1 MYVTKSGVDMDRNTI
16 LAIVLSVIVISVG
29 LTIQTTFFAPDPV
42 AAAEQ
47 QTTTES
53 SPAEVSTAQQ
63 VAGAPVSYA
72 QVAQAWASGLSG
84 SFVQLGTGDSTD
96 RFTFETEVFI
106 IEFDPVGAAISSL
119 RLKDHL
125 DNGQPVEMIFNN
137 GDYPPAFSL
146 YAGNDT
152 TNPIDATFNY
162 RVLQDRVEF
171 SQSFVMIG
179 ENGNPTDEKFT
190 LVKTYRFGPSD
201 YLFEISVE
209 FKNDQNKAIPLNYNG
224 FAYSIAFE
232 PQLGP
237 EFHETPDG
245 NYTYR
250 KLYIEQDGKKST
262 PKLRDGVYQT
272 SDYITWTAIASKY
285 FSLIG
290 IPDATRY
297 TLTLTERTSEDI
309 PLESRMYFSRPAF
322 KTSTGRDVFRF
333 YVGPQLK
340 HHMAIYNNAGDNGF
354 ELSDLHLEKAL
365 DTSSWLGWLEAILKW
380 LLQFFYNLIP
390 NYGIAIIL
398 LTILIKI
405 VLQPFSKKSMQ
416 STAKMQSLG
425 PQMEELKA
433 KYKDNPTKLNQEMGE
448 LYKRE
453 KINPLGGCLPM
464 LFQFPVFIALYGL
477 LNKHFELRG
486 AMFIPGWI
494 EDLSLPE
501 SIIHFSSISLPV
513 IGSDIRL
520 LPILYG
526 ASMIFSFKI
535 SQAGGA
541 TQSGMTG
548 KFMMYGMPIMFF
560 FILYNAP
567 AGLLLY
573 WMVMNVISVGQ
584 QVYMNKKRKKQQ
596 DTKPLIT
603 LRAKNTQQ
611 GKGKK
616 K

>member
-1 MYVTKSGVDMDRNTI
+1 MDKNTI

-29 LTIQTTFFAPDPV
+29 MTIQTTFFAPEP
-42 AAAEQ
+42 AAVTPQATVSTVE
-47 QTTTES
+47 ES
-53 SPAEVSTAQQ
+53 SAPAQLAAS
-63 VAGAPVSYA
+63 APVTYA
-72 QVAQAWASGLSG
+72 QTSQAWGSGLPGSITQVGSADRSG
-84 SFVQLGTGDSTD
+84 
-96 RFTFETEVFI
+96 RFTYETEVFI
-106 IEFDPVGAAISSL
+106 IEFDPVGAGVSSL
-119 RLKDHL
+119 RLKNHL
-125 DNGQPVEMIFNN
+125 DKGVPVELIFND
-137 GDYPPAFSL
+137 GSYPAAFSL
-146 YAGNDT
+146 YAGNDVS
-152 TNPIDATFNY
+152 NPINATFNY
-162 RVLQDRVEF
+162 RVLTNAVEF
-171 SQSFVMIG
+171 SQDFALVGSDG
-179 ENGNPTDEKFT
+179 KPSDERFS
-190 LVKTYRFGPSD
+190 LVKTYRFAPSD

-209 FKNDQNKAIPLNYNG
+209 LKNSQNKAIPLNYNG
-224 FAYSIAFE
+224 FAYTLAFE

-250 KLYIEQDGKKST
+250 KFYVEQNGKKT
-262 PKLRDGVYQT
+262 APKLRDGRYET
-272 SDYITWTAIASKY
+272 SDFITWAAIASKY
-285 FSLIG
+285 FSVIA

-297 TLTLTERTSEDI
+297 TVTHTESKSDNI
-309 PLESRMYFSRPAF
+309 PLESRIFLSRPAYR
-322 KTSTGRDVFRF
+322 TATGKDVFRF
-333 YVGPQLK
+333 YIGPQLK
-340 HHMAIYNNAGDNGF
+340 HNMAIYNNASDNGF
-354 ELSDLHLEKAL
+354 GLSDLHLEKAL

-380 LLQFFYNLIP
+380 LLQFFYSLVP

-405 VLQPFSKKSMQ
+405 VLQPFSKKSME
-416 STAKMQSLG
+416 STSKMQALG

-433 KYKDNPTKLNQEMGE
+433 KHKDNPTKLNQEMGE

-464 LFQFPVFIALYGL
+464 LFQFPIFIALYGL

-501 SIIHFSSISLPV
+501 SILHFAPVSLPL

-535 SQAGGA
+535 SQAG
-541 TQSGMTG
+541 TQQSGMTG
-548 KFMMYGMPIMFF
+548 KVMMYGMPIMFF

-567 AGLLLY
+567 SGLLLY
-573 WMVMNVISVGQ
+573 WMIMNFISIGQ
-584 QVYMNKKRKKQQ
+584 QMFVNARRKKKQQ
-596 DTKPLIT
+596 AEKPEFT
-603 LRAKNTQQ
+603 VFTA
-611 GKGKK
+611 KGKK

>member
-1 MYVTKSGVDMDRNTI
+1 MDRNTI
-16 LAIVLSVIVISVG
+16 LAIVLSVVVISVG

-42 AAAEQ
+42 AVETQ
-47 QTTTES
+47 QTTSNVE
-53 SPAEVSTAQQ
+53 
-63 VAGAPVSYA
+63 AGAAPATVEQAESIPLSYA
-72 QVAQAWASGLSG
+72 PTSNAWNSKLPG
-84 SFVQLGTGDSTD
+84 SFVQSGTAEKSQKFTYETD
-96 RFTFETEVFI
+96 VFI
-106 IEFDPVGAAISSL
+106 VEFDPVGAAVSSL

-125 DNGQPVEMIFNN
+125 DDGQPVEMIFNN

-146 YAGNDT
+146 YAGNDFS
-152 TNPIDATFNY
+152 NPIDATFNY
-162 RVLQDRVEF
+162 RINQDKVEF
-171 SQSFVMIG
+171 TQTFQMIG
-179 ENGNPTDEKFT
+179 ADGNPTDEQFT
-190 LVKTYRFGPSD
+190 LVKTYRFGRSD
-201 YLFEISVE
+201 YLFEITVE
-209 FKNDQNKAIPLNYNG
+209 FTNSQNKAIPLNYDG
-224 FAYSIAFE
+224 FAYTLAFE

-237 EFHETPDG
+237 EFHEKPDG

-250 KLYIEQDGKKST
+250 KFYVEQDGKKST
-262 PKLRDGVYQT
+262 PKLRDGVYET
-272 SDYITWTAIASKY
+272 SDFITWTAIASKY

-297 TLTLTERTSEDI
+297 TLTLKEGISEDI
-309 PLESRMYFSRPAF
+309 PLESRIYFSRPAF
-322 KTSTGRDVFRF
+322 KTATGKDTFRF

-340 HHMAIYNNAGDNGF
+340 QHMAIYNDADQNGF
-354 ELSDLHLEKAL
+354 GLSELHLEKAL
-365 DTSSWLGWLEAILKW
+365 DTSSWLGWLESILKW
-380 LLQFFYNLIP
+380 LLQFFYGLVP
-390 NYGIAIIL
+390 NYGVAIIMV
-398 LTILIKI
+398 TILIKI
-405 VLQPFSKKSMQ
+405 FLQPFSKKSMQ
-416 STAKMQSLG
+416 STAKMQALG

-464 LFQFPVFIALYGL
+464 LFQFPIFISLYGL

-501 SIIHFSSISLPV
+501 SIINFAPLSLPL

-526 ASMIFSFKI
+526 VSMIFSFKI

-567 AGLLLY
+567 SGLLLY
-573 WMVMNVISVGQ
+573 WMVMNFISIGQ
-584 QVYMNKKRKKQQ
+584 QIYMNKKRRRTQAQ
-596 DTKPLIT
+596 SESST
-603 LRAKNTQQ
+603 LSLRKV

>member
-1 MYVTKSGVDMDRNTI
+1 MDRNTI

-42 AAAEQ
+42 AVEPHQTGTTVTDPDSQASMQ
-47 QTTTES
+47 QTTS
-53 SPAEVSTAQQ
+53 
-63 VAGAPVSYA
+63 APVSFA
-72 QVAQAWASGLSG
+72 QAAQAWDSGLIG
-84 SFVQLGTGDSTD
+84 SFRQLGEADSTS
-96 RFTFETEVFI
+96 RFTYETEVFI
-106 IEFDPVGAAISSL
+106 VEFDPVGAGISSL
-119 RLKDHL
+119 RLKNHL
-125 DNGQPVEMIFNN
+125 DNGEPVELIFNTEEH
-137 GDYPPAFSL
+137 PPAFSL
-146 YAGNDT
+146 YAGDDS

-162 RVLQDRVEF
+162 RIVQNRVEF

-179 ENGNPTDEKFT
+179 EDGTPTDEEFT
-190 LVKTYRFGPSD
+190 LTKTYRFGPTD

-209 FKNDQNKAIPLNYNG
+209 IANSQNKAIPLNYNG
-224 FAYSIAFE
+224 YAYTLAFE
-232 PQLGP
+232 PQIGP
-237 EFHETPDG
+237 EFHEAPDG

-250 KLYIEQDGKKST
+250 KFYLEQDGKKST
-262 PKLRDGVYQT
+262 PRIRDGVYET
-272 SDYITWTAIASKY
+272 NDFITWAAIAGKY

-297 TLTLTERTSEDI
+297 QVTLTEQTSDSI
-309 PLESRMYFSRPAF
+309 PLESRMYFSRPAYRTASG
-322 KTSTGRDVFRF
+322 KDVFRF

-340 HHMAIYNNAGDNGF
+340 SDMAIYNNASDNGF
-354 ELSDLHLEKAL
+354 GLSDLHLEKAL
-365 DTSSWLGWLEAILKW
+365 DTSSWLGWLESILKW
-380 LLQFFYNLIP
+380 LLQFFYGLIP
-390 NYGIAIIL
+390 NYGVAIIL

-416 STAKMQSLG
+416 STSKMQALG
-425 PQMEELKA
+425 PQMEELKT
-433 KYKDNPTKLNQEMGE
+433 KYKDNPTKLNQEMSE

-464 LFQFPVFIALYGL
+464 LFQFPIFIALYGL

-501 SIIHFSSISLPV
+501 SIIHFGSVTLPL

-526 ASMIFSFKI
+526 TSMIFSFKI

-567 AGLLLY
+567 SGLLLY
-573 WMVMNVISVGQ
+573 WMVMNFISIGQ
-584 QVYMNKKRKKQQ
+584 QVYMNKKRKKNPESV
-596 DTKPLIT
+596 KPALS
-603 LRAKNTQQ
+603 LRRNQ

-616 K
+616 

>member
-1 MYVTKSGVDMDRNTI
+1 MDRNTI

-29 LTIQTTFFAPDPV
+29 LTIQTTLFAPPPV
-42 AAAEQ
+42 TETTEQPTTNVAQTPTGTAEQ
-47 QTTTES
+47 VE
-53 SPAEVSTAQQ
+53 A
-63 VAGAPVSYA
+63 APVSYA
-72 QVAQAWASGLSG
+72 LAAQGWNSGLPG
-84 SFVQLGTGDSTD
+84 SFTQSGTATSTEK
-96 RFTFETEVFI
+96 FVYETEVFI

-119 RLKDHL
+119 KLKDHL
-125 DNGQPVEMIFNN
+125 DNGNPVEMIFNN
-137 GDYPPAFSL
+137 GEYPPAFSL
-146 YAGNDT
+146 YAGDDD

-162 RVLQDRVEF
+162 RINGDKVEF
-171 SQSFVMIG
+171 NQSFVMIG
-179 ENGNPTDEKFT
+179 SDGNPTGEQFT
-190 LVKTYRFGPSD
+190 LKKTYRFGASD
-201 YLFEISVE
+201 YLFEIAVE
-209 FKNDQNKAIPLNYNG
+209 LVNSQNKAIPLNYNG
-224 FAYSIAFE
+224 FAYTLAFE

-250 KLYIEQDGKKST
+250 RFYIEQDGKKST
-262 PKLRDGVYQT
+262 PKLRDGIYET
-272 SDYITWTAIASKY
+272 SEFITWSAIASKY

-297 TLTLTERTSEDI
+297 TLTLTESSSADI
-309 PLESRMYFSRPAF
+309 PLESRMYFSRPAL
-322 KTSTGRDVFRF
+322 KTASAKDVFRF

-340 HHMAIYNNAGDNGF
+340 QHMAIYNDAESNGF
-354 ELSDLHLEKAL
+354 GLSELHLEKAL
-365 DTSSWLGWLEAILKW
+365 DTSSWLGWLESILKW

-390 NYGIAIIL
+390 NYGVAIIL

-416 STAKMQSLG
+416 STAKMQALG
-425 PQMEELKA
+425 PQMEELKT

-448 LYKRE
+448 LYKKE

-464 LFQFPVFIALYGL
+464 LFQFPIFIALYGL

-501 SIIHFSSISLPV
+501 SIINFAPVTLPV

-584 QVYMNKKRKKQQ
+584 QVYMNKKRQREQ
-596 DTKPLIT
+596 GDAPALA
-603 LRAKNTQQ
+603 LRGV

>member
-1 MYVTKSGVDMDRNTI
+1 MDKNTI

-29 LTIQTTFFAPDPV
+29 LTIQSTFFAPDPV
-42 AAAEQ
+42 EAP
-47 QTTTES
+47 QTVVTTDIGS
-53 SPAEVSTAQQ
+53 QSPATVQQ
-63 VAGAPVSYA
+63 PTTDVPISYA
-72 QVAQAWASGLSG
+72 ASAQAWDSGLPG
-84 SFVQLGTGDSTD
+84 SFVQTGTASTQEK
-96 RFTFETEVFI
+96 FSYETDVFI
-106 IEFDPVGAAISSL
+106 VEFNPVGAAVSSL

-125 DNGQPVEMIFNN
+125 DNGQPVETIFNN
-137 GDYPPAFSL
+137 GDYPAAFSL
-146 YAGNDT
+146 YAGDDA

-162 RVLQDRVEF
+162 RIVQDTVEF
-171 SQSFVMIG
+171 SQTFAIVG
-179 ENGNPTDEKFT
+179 TDGTPTDETFT
-190 LVKTYRFGPSD
+190 LTKSYRFGKSD
-201 YLFEISVE
+201 YLFEIAVE
-209 FKNDQNKAIPLNYNG
+209 FKNSQNKAIPLNYNG
-224 FAYSIAFE
+224 FAYTLAFE

-250 KLYIEQDGKKST
+250 KFYVEQDGKKST
-262 PKLRDGVYQT
+262 PKLRDGVYET
-272 SDYITWTAIASKY
+272 NDFITWTAIASKY
-285 FSLIG
+285 FSVIG

-297 TLTLTERTSEDI
+297 SVTLTESKSDDI
-309 PLESRMYFSRPAF
+309 PLESRMYFSRPAY
-322 KTSTGRDVFRF
+322 KTATGKDIFRF

-340 HHMAIYNNAGDNGF
+340 HHMAIYNEADQNAFG
-354 ELSDLHLEKAL
+354 LSDLHLEKAL
-365 DTSSWLGWLEAILKW
+365 DSSSWLGWLEAALKW
-380 LLQFFYNLIP
+380 LLQFFYSLVP

-398 LTILIKI
+398 LTILIKV
-405 VLQPFSKKSMQ
+405 VLQPFSKKSME
-416 STAKMQSLG
+416 STSKMQALG

-448 LYKRE
+448 LYKKE

-464 LFQFPVFIALYGL
+464 LFQFPIFIALYGL

-501 SIIHFSSISLPV
+501 SILHFSSFSLPL

-535 SQAGGA
+535 SQAG
-541 TQSGMTG
+541 TQQSGMTG
-548 KFMMYGMPIMFF
+548 KFMMYGMPVMFF

-567 AGLLLY
+567 SGLLLY
-573 WMVMNVISVGQ
+573 WMVMNVISIGQ
-584 QVYMNKKRKKQQ
+584 QVYMNKKRRKKQALQ
-596 DTKPLIT
+596 VAAQPVFQQQRKP
-603 LRAKNTQQ
+603 
-611 GKGKK
+611 KK

>member
-1 MYVTKSGVDMDRNTI
+1 MDRNTI

-29 LTIQTTFFAPDPV
+29 MTIQTTFFAPEPV
-42 AAAEQ
+42 AAPTEQ
-47 QTTTES
+47 ATVPSVEERG
-53 SPAEVSTAQQ
+53 ADAQL
-63 VAGAPVSYA
+63 AASAPVSYA
-72 QVAQAWASGLSG
+72 RTSQAWDSGLPG
-84 SFVQLGTGDSTD
+84 SITQAGAADRTG

-106 IEFDPVGAAISSL
+106 IEFDPVGAGVSSL

-125 DNGQPVEMIFNN
+125 DKGSPVELIFND
-137 GDYPPAFSL
+137 GSYPAAFSL

-152 TNPIDATFNY
+152 VNPINATFNY
-162 RVLQDRVEF
+162 RVLTNAVEF
-171 SQSFVMIG
+171 SQEFALVG
-179 ENGNPTDEKFT
+179 EDGTPSDERFT
-190 LVKTYRFGPSD
+190 MVKTYRFAPAD

-209 FKNDQNKAIPLNYNG
+209 LKNSQNKAIPLNYDG
-224 FAYSIAFE
+224 FAYTLAFE

-250 KLYIEQDGKKST
+250 RFYVEQNGKKTT
-262 PKLRDGVYQT
+262 PKLRDGRYET
-272 SDYITWTAIASKY
+272 SDFITWAAIASKY
-285 FSLIG
+285 FSVIA

-297 TLTLTERTSEDI
+297 TVTLAEDKSDNI
-309 PLESRMYFSRPAF
+309 PLESRIFLSRPAYR
-322 KTSTGRDVFRF
+322 TSTGKDIFRF
-333 YVGPQLK
+333 YIGPQLK
-340 HHMAIYNNAGDNGF
+340 HNMAIYNNAEDNGF
-354 ELSDLHLEKAL
+354 GLSDLHLEKAL
-365 DTSSWLGWLEAILKW
+365 DTSSWLGWLEAVLKW
-380 LLQFFYNLIP
+380 LLQFFYSLVP
-390 NYGIAIIL
+390 NYGVAIIL

-405 VLQPFSKKSMQ
+405 VLQPFSKKSME
-416 STAKMQSLG
+416 STSRMQALG

-433 KYKDNPTKLNQEMGE
+433 KHKDNPTKLNQEMGE

-464 LFQFPVFIALYGL
+464 LFQFPIFIALYGL

-501 SIIHFSSISLPV
+501 SILSFAPVSLPL

-526 ASMIFSFKI
+526 ASMILSFKI
-535 SQAGGA
+535 SQAG
-541 TQSGMTG
+541 TQQSGMTG

-567 AGLLLY
+567 SGLLLY
-573 WMVMNVISVGQ
+573 WMVMNFISIGQ
-584 QVYMNKKRKKQQ
+584 QMFVNARRKKKQAA
-596 DTKPLIT
+596 KPEFT
-603 LRAKNTQQ
+603 VFSA
-611 GKGKK
+611 KGKK